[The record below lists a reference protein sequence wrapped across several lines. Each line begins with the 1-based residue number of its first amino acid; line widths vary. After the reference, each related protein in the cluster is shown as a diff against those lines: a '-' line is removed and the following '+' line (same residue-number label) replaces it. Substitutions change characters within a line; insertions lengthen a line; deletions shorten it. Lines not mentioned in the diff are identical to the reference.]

1 MLPHLCFHKQ
11 TKVDS
16 KINLSEIRELV
27 QKLQLILDRYES
39 GIPAAETPPG
49 SAAADPSAGTI
60 PPMEPPL
67 LPGEDLSDWWD
78 DSDLKIKLKIS
89 ASTLQRRRKDGTL
102 KPFCIGR
109 RYYYLRQDILKIRH
123 RFMK

>member
-1 MLPHLCFHKQ
+1 MEG
-11 TKVDS
+11 
-16 KINLSEIRELV
+16 KINISEIRELLLRV
-27 QKLQLILDRYES
+27 QLLLDRYES
-39 GIPAAETPPG
+39 GIPTAETPSG
-49 SAAADPSAGTI
+49 SVVAGPSTETFSQG
-60 PPMEPPL
+60 EPPL
-67 LPGEDLSDWWD
+67 LPDEDVSDWWD

-89 ASTLQRRRKDGTL
+89 TSTLQRRRKDGTL